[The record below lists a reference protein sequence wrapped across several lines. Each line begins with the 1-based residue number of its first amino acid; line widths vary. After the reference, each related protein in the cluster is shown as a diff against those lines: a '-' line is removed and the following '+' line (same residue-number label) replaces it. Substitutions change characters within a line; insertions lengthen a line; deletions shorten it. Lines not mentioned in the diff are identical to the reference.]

1 MATSLPFNIRALGSS
16 PDPIFTCSR
25 ILFTVSPF
33 CGGQKPRFLSGRP
46 LTRAEAQV
54 VGNIQK
60 TGHLPSQ

>member
-33 CGGQKPRFLSGRP
+33 CGR
-46 LTRAEAQV
+46 
-54 VGNIQK
+54 QK
-60 TGHLPSQ
+60 TKIPM